1 MVLSVLPLPWE
12 LIDFGTPTYLPID
25 KRGADAVRADDDN
38 VIDEP
43 PVADDLVALDVV
55 VVGRTYVPDVRNE
68 PDRASVVADVADAAE
83 GYVPAPPTLR
93 IDAAANAALDTA
105 MTHTIDNND
114 VLNPSLISL
123 PYRVILYHNFSYPKI
138 LF

>member
-1 MVLSVLPLPWE
+1 
-12 LIDFGTPTYLPID
+12 
-25 KRGADAVRADDDN
+25 
-38 VIDEP
+38 
-43 PVADDLVALDVV
+43 LVALDVV